1 MESGGIESSQ
11 PAAAAE
17 RATSAVMDDI
27 GSTLLLMGGGGVVGK
42 DSESFDA
49 VHLQKMKLMMA
60 KNVAVDKVLAPA
72 SPSPLL
78 QNACNYNNN
87 KSNCSGAPATTTT
100 DSEILQIVEL
110 SDLLLLDSQNN
121 HLPIDKNSLV
131 GSDNNNSNSHGQLI
145 DFEKCDVTPENLKK
159 SDQEVSDD
167 SLLID
172 LGGSV
177 CGPGASNSDSSN
189 MLMMMQFC
197 DTTTSA
203 KGDCDQVDSN
213 AASSVQ
219 LTLLDLDDPPPP
231 PQPEKPKAFTIS
243 FGDGDGERSE
253 EQRQKYE
260 KMFERFQNKRSNH
273 RRGQSLSKVDV
284 ELTKSGSAAVI
295 QEAATASNKPTGPNK
310 LTKTPSSAK
319 LPRKTFSEPSSKVCS
334 SICSDF
340 INLIAIVPH
349 LVNHNNSIF
358 VIHFVQIEYG
368 LWHTWITLPLPA
380 IHLWWSNVSN
390 GHYDVFYEY
399 SYFLLDYLLPS
410 RLLFFY
416 YLN

>member
-11 PAAAAE
+11 PAPAAE

-49 VHLQKMKLMMA
+49 VHLQKMKMMMA
-60 KNVAVDKVLAPA
+60 ENVAVDKVLAPV

-78 QNACNYNNN
+78 QNACNNKSYNNN
-87 KSNCSGAPATTTT
+87 KSNCSGAPAPTTT

-121 HLPIDKNSLV
+121 HLPGILPIDKNTNNLV
-131 GSDNNNSNSHGQLI
+131 GGDNNNSNSHGQLI

-177 CGPGASNSDSSN
+177 CGPAVASNSDSSN

-197 DTTTSA
+197 DTTTNA
-203 KGDCDQVDSN
+203 NGDCDQVDSS

-243 FGDGDGERSE
+243 FGDGERSE

-284 ELTKSGSAAVI
+284 ELTKSGSAAII
-295 QEAATASNKPTGPNK
+295 QEASTSSSKPTGPNK

-319 LPRKTFSEPSSKVCS
+319 LPRKTFSEPSSKVCN

-340 INLIAIVPH
+340 NLITIIVPH
-349 LVNHNNSIF
+349 LVNHNIF
-358 VIHFVQIEYG
+358 IVVIHFVQIEYC

-390 GHYDVFYEY
+390 EPLRCV
-399 SYFLLDYLLPS
+399 L
-410 RLLFFY
+410 
-416 YLN
+416 